1 MVEYQTV
8 VARYKPK
15 CLQTAIIDD
24 PQFTKIVS
32 ILKRAV
38 PNINVSDVRTGS
50 VEFA

>member
-8 VARYKPK
+8 VARYKPT

-32 ILKRAV
+32 ILQRAV